1 MKKFSLLA
9 LAIATAF
16 CASAQ
21 ANILKEAERAMKDG
35 KDAKDVV
42 NVITP
47 ALTNPE
53 TARLAKTW
61 YIPGKASFNQYDKML
76 GQRQSD
82 TSTSALKVG
91 RRPWASSLSAA
102 MIT

>member
-47 ALTNPE
+47 ALTNPG
-53 TARLAKTW
+53 
-61 YIPGKASFNQYDKML
+61 PD
-76 GQRQSD
+76 
-82 TSTSALKVG
+82 
-91 RRPWASSLSAA
+91 SL
-102 MIT
+102 TKK